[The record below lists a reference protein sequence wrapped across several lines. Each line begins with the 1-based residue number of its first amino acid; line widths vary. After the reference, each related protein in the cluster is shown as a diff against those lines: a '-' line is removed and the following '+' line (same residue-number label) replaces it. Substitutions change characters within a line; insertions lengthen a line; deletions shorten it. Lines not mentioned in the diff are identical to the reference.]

1 MGCASA
7 KHVATVQNEEEA
19 QKGRNYQNG
28 DVFGDEYRIKP
39 VEEVK
44 YMKNGAEEE
53 QKIAARNQ
61 ENLLSSILALD
72 DVTFEVSPLSVTSI
86 TNGSHSEATSEQS
99 QEKNASS
106 NVRLKTNK
114 EIPGLVHQSRANMH
128 ISESQQEFF
137 RMLDEKIEKGRD
149 YCSEEED
156 IT

>member
-19 QKGRNYQNG
+19 QKGKNYQNG

-61 ENLLSSILALD
+61 ENLVSFLQVKEILAGATNLFP
-72 DVTFEVSPLSVTSI
+72 TINSRHPRPTSHDLQNPQI
-86 TNGSHSEATSEQS
+86 
-99 QEKNASS
+99 
-106 NVRLKTNK
+106 
-114 EIPGLVHQSRANMH
+114 
-128 ISESQQEFF
+128 
-137 RMLDEKIEKGRD
+137 
-149 YCSEEED
+149 
-156 IT
+156 

>member
-7 KHVATVQNEEEA
+7 KHVSTVQNEEEA
-19 QKGRNYQNG
+19 QKGKNYQNG

-44 YMKNGAEEE
+44 YMKNGGEDD
-53 QKIAARNQ
+53 QKVAARNQ
-61 ENLLSSILALD
+61 ENL
-72 DVTFEVSPLSVTSI
+72 
-86 TNGSHSEATSEQS
+86 
-99 QEKNASS
+99 EKSASS
-106 NVRLKTNK
+106 NVRLKSNK
-114 EIPGLVHQSRANMH
+114 EVPGLVHQPRANLENRYKWKEIHLGERDNLYPSTRHMH

>member
-19 QKGRNYQNG
+19 QKGKNYQNG

-61 ENLLSSILALD
+61 ENLVVD
-72 DVTFEVSPLSVTSI
+72 DVPGKHVRILSCHWMG
-86 TNGSHSEATSEQS
+86 NFH
-99 QEKNASS
+99 
-106 NVRLKTNK
+106 VRESFLLPTWRGGKKCQLKCKT
-114 EIPGLVHQSRANMH
+114 
-128 ISESQQEFF
+128 
-137 RMLDEKIEKGRD
+137 
-149 YCSEEED
+149 
-156 IT
+156 

>member
-19 QKGRNYQNG
+19 QKGKNYQNG

-61 ENLLSSILALD
+61 ENLLPASICPLGFLYSSGPRKKKMRFLPHCQPRTNSANLTGLRLPSSLQTQRDNTDSVGSSSGIAGGVTVSSIRE
-72 DVTFEVSPLSVTSI
+72 TKG
-86 TNGSHSEATSEQS
+86 NATYS
-99 QEKNASS
+99 
-106 NVRLKTNK
+106 
-114 EIPGLVHQSRANMH
+114 GH
-128 ISESQQEFF
+128 
-137 RMLDEKIEKGRD
+137 
-149 YCSEEED
+149 
-156 IT
+156 

>member
-7 KHVATVQNEEEA
+7 KHVSTVQNEDDA
-19 QKGRNYQNG
+19 QNGKNYQNG
-28 DVFGDEYRIKP
+28 DAFCDEYRIKP

-44 YMKNGAEEE
+44 YMKNGEEEE
-53 QKIAARNQ
+53 QKILSKNQ
-61 ENLLSSILALD
+61 ENL
-72 DVTFEVSPLSVTSI
+72 VSCLEEKSATHTARSKSN
-86 TNGSHSEATSEQS
+86 TEAAGAGHPYRI
-99 QEKNASS
+99 N
-106 NVRLKTNK
+106 
-114 EIPGLVHQSRANMH
+114 IH

>member
-19 QKGRNYQNG
+19 QKGKNYQNG

-61 ENLLSSILALD
+61 ENLFVECLLYRNHHQVPFPPIWEAKSMSVRGDLFCPLPSLS
-72 DVTFEVSPLSVTSI
+72 
-86 TNGSHSEATSEQS
+86 G
-99 QEKNASS
+99 
-106 NVRLKTNK
+106 
-114 EIPGLVHQSRANMH
+114 
-128 ISESQQEFF
+128 ISCELPAGIIEFQT
-137 RMLDEKIEKGRD
+137 I
-149 YCSEEED
+149 
-156 IT
+156 

>member
-19 QKGRNYQNG
+19 QKGKNYQNG

-61 ENLLSSILALD
+61 ENLVNMLPSVIGRNSLD
-72 DVTFEVSPLSVTSI
+72 LLIYCTSDLVFSVPADRIMTSLLW
-86 TNGSHSEATSEQS
+86 
-99 QEKNASS
+99 
-106 NVRLKTNK
+106 V
-114 EIPGLVHQSRANMH
+114 
-128 ISESQQEFF
+128 
-137 RMLDEKIEKGRD
+137 LDKD
-149 YCSEEED
+149 Y
-156 IT
+156 